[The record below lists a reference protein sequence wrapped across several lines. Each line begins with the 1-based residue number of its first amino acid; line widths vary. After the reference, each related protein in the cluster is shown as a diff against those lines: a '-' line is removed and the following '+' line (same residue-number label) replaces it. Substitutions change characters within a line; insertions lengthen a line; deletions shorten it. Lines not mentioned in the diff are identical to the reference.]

1 MDDLDG
7 ALDAIWQ
14 ILTCPERIGW
24 SLNSRK
30 IILLPTDSLLH
41 MAGDG
46 KLVGAVL
53 KPKEVRTALCLCF
66 FVSFYKSIRVYYC

>member
-7 ALDAIWQ
+7 ALEAIWQ
-14 ILTCPERIGW
+14 ILVCPKQIGW
-24 SLNSRK
+24 TENSRK

-46 KLVGAVL
+46 KLVGAIE
-53 KPKEVRTALCLCF
+53 KPKEVRLKINIYL
-66 FVSFYKSIRVYYC
+66 